1 MHVCVCGGWRVQ
13 YYQFACGW
21 KDEPHRQKYS
31 VGPALPQVTHV
42 IKIPSKAEAQ
52 GLRLKFL
59 TGYSLRNN
67 DMYPRF
73 TFIGPSPAVLAT
85 ERRGCWVHR
94 FRALRKALEG
104 TQTASD
110 LKCSCFHFCT
120 LTGKFPGAQ
129 VLRGL

>member
-1 MHVCVCGGWRVQ
+1 MFLAHPVHKRESHTTGRMCVNAVCVCGGWRVQ

-21 KDEPHRQKYS
+21 KDEPHRQKHS
-31 VGPALPQVTHV
+31 MGPALPQVNHV

-73 TFIGPSPAVLAT
+73 TFIGPSPAVLT
-85 ERRGCWVHR
+85 TRGEAAGYTD
-94 FRALRKALEG
+94 FEL
-104 TQTASD
+104 
-110 LKCSCFHFCT
+110 
-120 LTGKFPGAQ
+120 
-129 VLRGL
+129 